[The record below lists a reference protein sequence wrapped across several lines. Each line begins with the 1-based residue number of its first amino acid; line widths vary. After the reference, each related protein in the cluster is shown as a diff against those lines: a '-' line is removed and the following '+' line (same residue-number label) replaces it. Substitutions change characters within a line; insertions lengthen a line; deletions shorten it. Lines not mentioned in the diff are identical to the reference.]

1 MDIYPEEIYRKLEAH
16 MSLYSPAGKEGL
28 IFYYSIYTTLIPSEL
43 ASNRPQFIHWY
54 KIEFSNM
61 YHNAT

>member
-1 MDIYPEEIYRKLEAH
+1 VDIYPEEIYRKLEAH

-28 IFYYSIYTTLIPSEL
+28 IFYYSIYTTLTPPEL